1 MLSLSPQSLRIPLI
15 ALGVLLSAPSA
26 GANDAPASAASCMAC
41 HGVDAPGADA
51 VTPHIAGL
59 RKNHLLAAMRD
70 YRSGNRLHPQM
81 QQAVLGLEDEA
92 LAVLAAWYAEQP
104 WVAVSGAV
112 DSELLRAGGK
122 KALAS
127 CSSCHRRSGEG
138 GIGAPRLAGQS
149 VGYLIAAS
157 AAYRDGGRNSPAA
170 RGKGFVMGGL
180 TDDEIRALSHY
191 YASLR

>member
-1 MLSLSPQSLRIPLI
+1 MRSLTPRILRIFLI
-15 ALGVLLSAPSA
+15 VLGMSLVTPPA
-26 GANDAPASAASCMAC
+26 GANDAPADAALCMAC
-41 HGVDAPGADA
+41 HGLGAPGSDA
-51 VTPHIAGL
+51 VTPHITGL
-59 RKNHLLAAMRD
+59 RKNHLLSAMRD
-70 YRSGNRLHPQM
+70 YRSGHRLHPQM
-81 QQAVLGLEDEA
+81 QQAVLGLDDEA
-92 LAVLAAWYAEQP
+92 LAALAAWYAEQP
-104 WVAVSGAV
+104 WVAASGAV

-122 KALAS
+122 KALSS

-180 TDDEIRALSHY
+180 SDDEIRALSHY